1 MFAMHIYRGVH
12 RVAPREIDDMEAIK
26 IEFAHRTSSSTISLN
41 ASLSHIKE
49 IYRIVVYQLKI
60 HSLDAMPT

>member
-26 IEFAHRTSSSTISLN
+26 IEFAHWTSSSTISLN
-41 ASLSHIKE
+41 ASLSHNKE

>member
-1 MFAMHIYRGVH
+1 MFAMHIYRGAH
-12 RVAPREIDDMEAIK
+12 RVAPWGIDDMEAIK
-26 IEFAHRTSSSTISLN
+26 IEFAYQTSSSTISLN